1 LGRVLLQYADK
12 EGANSN
18 VLHISDIERRSED
31 VCHALW
37 VLSSMTIDI
46 IFLFLFCIELSKL
59 WYMNLSR
66 GSVLRGLFAFCGFT
80 VSVWCNLFLP
90 GSNGEWVSFSCSCS
104 TNVIYYYSVLFPLY
118 LAVVQ

>member
-80 VSVWCNLFLP
+80 VSV
-90 GSNGEWVSFSCSCS
+90 
-104 TNVIYYYSVLFPLY
+104 
-118 LAVVQ
+118 